1 MRFVQALLVVIAA
14 GLLMSAGYSMG
25 RSAAVR
31 SDDLTPARSPGAGQT
46 IVLAVLGLGALG
58 AALALQGGGGVRLLT
73 PRRLREMEAALDDG
87 PVPIDERPDDQVA
100 ADTSSEHTA

>member
-14 GLLMSAGYSMG
+14 ALLMSAGYSMG

-31 SDDLTPARSPGAGQT
+31 GDDLTPARAPGAGQT
-46 IVLAVLGLGALG
+46 IVLALLGVGALG

-87 PVPIDERPDDQVA
+87 PVPIDERPEDQVT